1 MTQVSVITTMLISRN
16 HIVRLGVQSIIEKGQ
31 RIRLINPP
39 SGTASTDETIAREQP
54 EVIMIDL
61 EPDMDLP
68 ALLRRLKAAAP
79 RAKLIVLIG
88 FEDAKC
94 LAEAFSS
101 GLDGV
106 ILKMQPPEA
115 MVACIESLCEAP
127 MKPIVS
133 SLTATIKSP
142 VSETPL
148 SPAPVN
154 PYDFQ
159 RSASLTQRE
168 REIISLVGQGLSNK
182 DIAERLCI
190 SGITVRHHLTS
201 IFDKLGVA
209 TRQKLLI
216 RAHQYGLVQ
225 FSSPA

>member
-1 MTQVSVITTMLISRN
+1 MTQLSVITTMLISRN
-16 HIVRLGVQSIIEKGQ
+16 HIVRLGVQSIIEKGR
-31 RIRLINPP
+31 RIRLIGSPA
-39 SGTASTDETIAREQP
+39 GTTPEQTIAHDQP
-54 EVIMIDL
+54 DVIMIDL

-68 ALLRRLKAAAP
+68 VMLRKLKAAAP
-79 RAKLIVLIG
+79 RAKMVVLIG

-94 LAEAFSS
+94 LAEAFLS

-115 MVACIESLCEAP
+115 MIACIESLCEAP
-127 MKPIVS
+127 MKPIAPS
-133 SLTATIKSP
+133 GTASTKSP
-142 VSETPL
+142 VNETAP
-148 SPAPVN
+148 SPAAVD
-154 PYDFQ
+154 PYDFH

-168 REIISLVGQGLSNK
+168 REIIALVGQGLSNK
-182 DIAERLCI
+182 DIAQRLCI

-225 FSSPA
+225 FSNPA